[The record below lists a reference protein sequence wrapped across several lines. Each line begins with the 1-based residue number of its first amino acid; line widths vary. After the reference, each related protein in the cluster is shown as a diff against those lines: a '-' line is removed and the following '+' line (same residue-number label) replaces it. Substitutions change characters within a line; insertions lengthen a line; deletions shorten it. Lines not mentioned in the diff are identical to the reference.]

1 MLYYLFTDLLRKV
14 RIMRKLTP
22 EERAAKKAGQ
32 VAEVV
37 AEVAEVAAE
46 PKKKAKKADKA
57 ESAGITAD
65 SFVMP
70 SDKSAEPEAPVEAE
84 KDEKVADSESAS
96 EEVTDK

>member
-1 MLYYLFTDLLRKV
+1 MLYHLFTDLLRKV

-37 AEVAEVAAE
+37 VAAE
-46 PKKKAKKADKA
+46 PKKKAKKAEKVADA
-57 ESAGITAD
+57 EPVGIGAD

-70 SDKSAEPEAPVEAE
+70 SAKSVEPEAPVADE
-84 KDEKVADSESAS
+84 KDEKVADSEPAS

>member
-1 MLYYLFTDLLRKV
+1 
-14 RIMRKLTP
+14 MRKLTP

-37 AEVAEVAAE
+37 EVVAEE

-57 ESAGITAD
+57 EPRGIGSD

-70 SDKSAEPEAPVEAE
+70 AKSVEPEAPVAE
-84 KDEKVADSESAS
+84 EKEEKVAEEASAS
-96 EEVTDK
+96 EEDSAK

>member
-1 MLYYLFTDLLRKV
+1 MLYHLFTDLLRKV

-37 AEVAEVAAE
+37 VAAE
-46 PKKKAKKADKA
+46 PKKKAKKVADA
-57 ESAGITAD
+57 EPVGIGAD

-70 SDKSAEPEAPVEAE
+70 SAKSVEPEAPVAEE
-84 KDEKVADSESAS
+84 KDEKVADSEPAS

>member
-1 MLYYLFTDLLRKV
+1 MLYHLFTDLLRKV

-32 VAEVV
+32 VAEVI
-37 AEVAEVAAE
+37 VAAE

-57 ESAGITAD
+57 EPAGITAD

-70 SDKSAEPEAPVEAE
+70 LDKSAEPEAPAV
-84 KDEKVADSESAS
+84 V
-96 EEVTDK
+96 EEVPVEVLTEEAPAAE

>member
-1 MLYYLFTDLLRKV
+1 MLYHLFTDLLRKV

-32 VAEVV
+32 VAEVI
-37 AEVAEVAAE
+37 VAAE

-57 ESAGITAD
+57 DKAEPAGITAD

-70 SDKSAEPEAPVEAE
+70 LDKSAEPEAPAV
-84 KDEKVADSESAS
+84 V
-96 EEVTDK
+96 EEVPVEVLTEEAPAAE

>member
-1 MLYYLFTDLLRKV
+1 
-14 RIMRKLTP
+14 MRKLTP

-37 AEVAEVAAE
+37 AEE

-57 ESAGITAD
+57 EPTGIGSD

-70 SDKSAEPEAPVEAE
+70 AKSVEPEAPVAE
-84 KDEKVADSESAS
+84 EKEEKVAESASAS
-96 EEVTDK
+96 EEDSAK

>member
-1 MLYYLFTDLLRKV
+1 MLYHLFTDLLRKV

-37 AEVAEVAAE
+37 AEVAAE

-57 ESAGITAD
+57 EPAGITAD

-70 SDKSAEPEAPVEAE
+70 SDKSAEPEAPAV
-84 KDEKVADSESAS
+84 V
-96 EEVTDK
+96 EEVPVEVLTEEAPAAE